1 MKKINASLPFSHCEY
16 CNAMEA
22 ETMRAIGNGQAV
34 ITWIVCSHRDICEQ
48 AEMARQTEQENRREG
63 NEVD

>member
-16 CNAMEA
+16 CNAIDA
-22 ETMRAIGNGQAV
+22 ETKRIIGDGQVVAKW
-34 ITWIVCSHRDICEQ
+34 ITCSHREICEQ

-63 NEVD
+63 NETD